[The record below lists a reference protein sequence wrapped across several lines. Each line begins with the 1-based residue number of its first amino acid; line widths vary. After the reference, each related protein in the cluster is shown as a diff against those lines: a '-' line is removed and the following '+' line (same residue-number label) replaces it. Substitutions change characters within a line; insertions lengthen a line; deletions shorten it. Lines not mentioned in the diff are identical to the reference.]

1 LNDTRGHDCGDRV
14 LQQVAT
20 RLRGCTRPSD
30 TVARLGGDEFVVLL
44 EHLSPD
50 GRAAATDAQ
59 RVGQTILRALQ
70 EVFVVETRTY
80 HGAAS
85 IGITLVGPDTAG
97 VEDLMKQAD
106 LAMYRAK
113 SLGGGRLHF
122 FDDSMQVAVEQ
133 RVSLEADLRAA
144 MQRDELLLH
153 YQLQVNRTKGVM
165 GAEALVRWVH
175 PTRGMVSPGAFI
187 PLAEATGLI
196 LPLGHWVLKTACAQL
211 ARWALVPRL
220 AALTLS
226 VNVSVHQLH
235 DPGFVDQVLR
245 VLAETGADPQRL
257 KLELTESALAQNIDE
272 IIDKM
277 RQLRA
282 HGVMF
287 SLDDFGTGY
296 SSLSY
301 LKRLPLQQLKIDGSF
316 VRDVITDA
324 SDATLART
332 IVTLARE
339 FGLEVI
345 AEGVETQEQCR
356 FLEDNGCH
364 DYQGY
369 LFGRPV
375 PCAVFEVQ
383 VMAYDGGVS
392 CPV

>member
-1 LNDTRGHDCGDRV
+1 M
-14 LQQVAT
+14 
-20 RLRGCTRPSD
+20 
-30 TVARLGGDEFVVLL
+30 
-44 EHLSPD
+44 
-50 GRAAATDAQ
+50 
-59 RVGQTILRALQ
+59 I
-70 EVFVVETRTY
+70 
-80 HGAAS
+80 
-85 IGITLVGPDTAG
+85 
-97 VEDLMKQAD
+97 
-106 LAMYRAK
+106 
-113 SLGGGRLHF
+113 
-122 FDDSMQVAVEQ
+122 
-133 RVSLEADLRAA
+133 
-144 MQRDELLLH
+144 
-153 YQLQVNRTKGVM
+153 
-165 GAEALVRWVH
+165 
-175 PTRGMVSPGAFI
+175 SPGAFI

-196 LPLGHWVLKTACAQL
+196 LPLGHWVLQSACTQL
-211 ARWALVPRL
+211 ARWAQVPRL
-220 AALTLS
+220 ATLTLS

-235 DPGFVDQVLR
+235 DADFVGQVLQ
-245 VLAETGADPQRL
+245 VLAQTGAEPRRL

-301 LKRLPLQQLKIDGSF
+301 LKRLPLHQLKIDGSF
-316 VRDVITDA
+316 VRDVITDP

-332 IVTLARE
+332 VVTLARE

-375 PCAVFEVQ
+375 PCAAFEAQ
-383 VMAYDGGVS
+383 VLAYDESAS
-392 CPV
+392 CPG